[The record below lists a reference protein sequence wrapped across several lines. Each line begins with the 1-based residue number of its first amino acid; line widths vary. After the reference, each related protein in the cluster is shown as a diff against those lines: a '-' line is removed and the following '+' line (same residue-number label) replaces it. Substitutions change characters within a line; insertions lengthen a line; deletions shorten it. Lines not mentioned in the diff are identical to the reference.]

1 MEKYDV
7 IIKGIT
13 SEDKIPRYIKNI
25 PKVEKWESNT
35 LKISNE
41 VFDIDR
47 IEKIDIKIG
56 VKSINKDEL
65 HRGCNLN
72 IEAYKDI
79 EVSYISL
86 KSDKRHHKLYYKI
99 PLYGQL
105 YYDNKN
111 ISTKTAYVA
120 LEDVY
125 VKIVSKREFILK
137 TKTLIA
143 PLSK

>member
-7 IIKGIT
+7 VIKGIT
-13 SEDKIPRYIKNI
+13 PENRIAKYIKSI

-47 IEKIDIKIG
+47 IEKIEIKIG

-99 PLYGQL
+99 PFYGQI
-105 YYDNKN
+105 YYDSKN
-111 ISTKTAYVA
+111 IIAKTAYVA
-120 LEDVY
+120 LENVDI
-125 VKIVSKREFILK
+125 KIVNKREFILK
-137 TKTLIA
+137 TKTLVA
-143 PLSK
+143 PIPK